1 VAPGVHVIRNAV
13 ALFGQSG
20 AFNTIVRPLTARPHP
35 KPKKL
40 PVGATD
46 EEFKMVELRGLEP
59 LTLRLP
65 V

>member
-1 VAPGVHVIRNAV
+1 V
-13 ALFGQSG
+13 ALFGQSD
-20 AFNTIVRPLTARPHP
+20 AFNTIVSPLTARPHP

-40 PVGATD
+40 PVGETD